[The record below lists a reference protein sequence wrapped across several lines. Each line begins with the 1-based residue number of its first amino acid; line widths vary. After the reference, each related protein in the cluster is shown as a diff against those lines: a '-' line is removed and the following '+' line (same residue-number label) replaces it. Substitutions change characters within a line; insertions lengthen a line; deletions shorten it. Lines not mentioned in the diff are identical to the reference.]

1 MYVILTFAGS
11 NTYIRLHGPTK
22 DVVEIYG
29 PDENRANIFRRKIH
43 GHLPRTRNNTSKRK
57 RAILARKKKNLLLT
71 QKILL
76 LIKKESV
83 CYKIT
88 KNDLIFIIVAAIRQ
102 ICL

>member
-1 MYVILTFAGS
+1 MYIILTFAGS

-57 RAILARKKKNLLLT
+57 RAILARKKKFFAIN
-71 QKILL
+71 
-76 LIKKESV
+76 
-83 CYKIT
+83 T
-88 KNDLIFIIVAAIRQ
+88 KNFIVVLLRKKAYVTR
-102 ICL
+102 

>member
-57 RAILARKKKNLLLT
+57 RAILACKKKKFAINTKFFIIKLRKKAYVT
-71 QKILL
+71 
-76 LIKKESV
+76 
-83 CYKIT
+83 
-88 KNDLIFIIVAAIRQ
+88 R
-102 ICL
+102 